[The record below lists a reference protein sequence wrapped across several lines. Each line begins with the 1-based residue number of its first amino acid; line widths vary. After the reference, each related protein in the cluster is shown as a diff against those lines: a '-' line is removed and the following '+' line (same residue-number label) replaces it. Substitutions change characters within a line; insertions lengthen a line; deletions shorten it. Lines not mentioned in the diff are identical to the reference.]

1 MQKSLFVSRFLNAI
15 DPFNLGVLLSR
26 FQIKNDCIYGVCSY
40 KASEFVHGYEESKTQ
55 VLNALNRLS
64 AHPIWQFNQESV
76 TKIKGTFVF
85 ILENDL
91 HLDENS
97 FYKKLLNALIDNDFF
112 NRSHSMTP
120 NQRLFLSGFFES
132 RGSIDTKLN
141 FLTSDYFFHSPL
153 EFNKFHYLIDFFNIP
168 SEALNFNFRELQ
180 PEYAQSI
187 NQRNAQF
194 RIYLNWYLYHIGLFN
209 PYKARIASVRLKTDL
224 EPYNGFYD
232 KSYNGIYYKLKDRP
246 TTEYRGNSFMERAH
260 FYLKNVYQQDL
271 DDKSIKKLREQ
282 LGLIQKSEEFRR
294 DSKII
299 NFYRLSTPN
308 VCSACCSDYDIKER
322 SFISLPLYKI
332 TQDSDSYYTEI
343 HHVISLGKNKELD
356 VLANLAKLC
365 PACHRAL
372 KKAPS
377 EEGFQK
383 RLIRNILNR
392 NKDNLEF
399 AQLRFE
405 TDDFL
410 TLIDRIYE
418 SLK

>member
-1 MQKSLFVSRFLNAI
+1 MLVSCFLNAI

-26 FQIKNDCIYGVCSY
+26 FQIKNGCIYGVCSY
-40 KASEFVHGYEESKTQ
+40 KASKFVHDYEESKVQ
-55 VLNALNRLS
+55 VLKALNALS
-64 AHPIWQFNQESV
+64 KHPIWRFNQGSV
-76 TKIKGTFVF
+76 IKIKGTFVF

-91 HLDENS
+91 QLDENS
-97 FYKKLLNALIDNDFF
+97 FYKKLLNSLIDNDFF

-132 RGSIDTKLN
+132 RGSIDTQRN
-141 FLTSDYFFHSPL
+141 FLTLDYFFHSPL
-153 EFNKFHYLIDFFNIP
+153 EFKKFHYLIDFFNIP

-180 PEYAQSI
+180 PEYVQGI
-187 NQRNAQF
+187 KRNAQF

-209 PYKARIASVRLKTDL
+209 PYKARIAHHIFKTTFVD
-224 EPYNGFYD
+224 D
-232 KSYNGIYYKLKDRP
+232 GIYYKLRDRP
-246 TTEYRGNSFMERAH
+246 TTEYRGNSFTERAH
-260 FYLKNVYQQDL
+260 FYLKSVHQQNL
-271 DDKSIKKLREQ
+271 DDKSIEKLREQ
-282 LGLIQKSEEFRR
+282 LGWIQKSEEFRR

-299 NFYRLSTPN
+299 NFYRIPTPN
-308 VCSACCSDYDIKER
+308 VCSACCGDYDIKER
-322 SFISLPLYKI
+322 SFISLALYKI
-332 TQDSDSYYTEI
+332 TQNPNSYYTEI

-372 KKAPS
+372 KKGSS

-383 RLIRNILNR
+383 SLIENILNH

-405 TDDFL
+405 TDDL
-410 TLIDRIYE
+410 PTLISHIYE

>member
-1 MQKSLFVSRFLNAI
+1 MLFVSCFLNAI

-26 FQIKNDCIYGVCSY
+26 FQIKNGCIYGVCSY
-40 KASEFVHGYEESKTQ
+40 KASKFVHGYEESKAQ
-55 VLNALNRLS
+55 VLNALNTLS
-64 AHPIWQFNQESV
+64 AHPIWQSNSESV

-97 FYKKLLNALIDNDFF
+97 FYKKLLNSLIDNDFF
-112 NRSHSMTP
+112 NRSNLMNSMTL
-120 NQRLFLSGFFES
+120 NQKRFLSGFFES
-132 RGSIDTKLN
+132 RGSIDTQRN
-141 FLTSDYFFHSPL
+141 FLTLDYFFHSPL

-180 PEYAQSI
+180 PEHAQGI

-194 RIYLNWYLYHIGLFN
+194 RIYLDWYLYHIGLFN
-209 PYKARIASVRLKTDL
+209 PYKVRIAHHVFKTTLIYDGIYHKL
-224 EPYNGFYD
+224 NYPPTTKYHGNGF
-232 KSYNGIYYKLKDRP
+232 
-246 TTEYRGNSFMERAH
+246 TERAH

-271 DDKSIKKLREQ
+271 DKKSIERLREQ
-282 LGLIQKSEEFRR
+282 LGWIQKSEEFKR

-299 NFYRLSTPN
+299 NFYRISTPN
-308 VCSACCSDYDIKER
+308 VCSACCDDYDIKER
-322 SFISLPLYKI
+322 SFLSLPLYKI
-332 TQDSDSYYTEI
+332 TQRSDSYYTEI
-343 HHVISLGKNKELD
+343 HHVISLGKDNELD
-356 VLANLAKLC
+356 VLENLAKLC
-365 PACHRAL
+365 PTCHRAL
-372 KKAPS
+372 KKGSS
-377 EEGFQK
+377 EEEFQK
-383 RLIRNILNR
+383 SLIRNILNR

-410 TLIDRIYE
+410 TLINRIYE

>member
-1 MQKSLFVSRFLNAI
+1 MFVSCFLNAI

-26 FQIKNDCIYGVCSY
+26 FQIKNGCIYGVCSY
-40 KASEFVHGYEESKTQ
+40 KASKFVHGYEESKAQ
-55 VLNALNRLS
+55 VLNALNTLS
-64 AHPIWQFNQESV
+64 AHPIWQSNSESV

-97 FYKKLLNALIDNDFF
+97 FYKKLLNSLIDNDFF
-112 NRSHSMTP
+112 NRSNLMNSMTL
-120 NQRLFLSGFFES
+120 NQKRFLSGFFES
-132 RGSIDTKLN
+132 RGSIDTQRN
-141 FLTSDYFFHSPL
+141 FLTLDYFFHSPL

-180 PEYAQSI
+180 PEHAQGI

-194 RIYLNWYLYHIGLFN
+194 RIYLDWYLYHIGLFN
-209 PYKARIASVRLKTDL
+209 PYKVRIAHHVFKTTLIYDGIYHKL
-224 EPYNGFYD
+224 NYPPTTKYHGNGF
-232 KSYNGIYYKLKDRP
+232 
-246 TTEYRGNSFMERAH
+246 TERAH

-271 DDKSIKKLREQ
+271 DKKSIERLREQ
-282 LGLIQKSEEFRR
+282 LGWIQKSEEFKR

-299 NFYRLSTPN
+299 NFYRISTPN
-308 VCSACCSDYDIKER
+308 VCSACCDDYDIKER
-322 SFISLPLYKI
+322 SFLSLPLYKI
-332 TQDSDSYYTEI
+332 TQRSDSYYTEI
-343 HHVISLGKNKELD
+343 HHVISLGKDNELD
-356 VLANLAKLC
+356 VLENLAKLC
-365 PACHRAL
+365 PTCHRAL
-372 KKAPS
+372 KKGSS
-377 EEGFQK
+377 EEEFQK
-383 RLIRNILNR
+383 SLIRNILNR

-410 TLIDRIYE
+410 TLINRIYE

>member
-1 MQKSLFVSRFLNAI
+1 M
-15 DPFNLGVLLSR
+15 SR
-26 FQIKNDCIYGVCSY
+26 FQIKNGCIYGVCSY
-40 KASEFVHGYEESKTQ
+40 KASKFVHGYEESKTQ

-64 AHPIWQFNQESV
+64 AHQIWQFNQESV

-85 ILENDL
+85 ILANDL

-97 FYKKLLNALIDNDFF
+97 FYKKLLNSLIDNDFF
-112 NRSHSMTP
+112 NRSHSMTF

-132 RGSIDTKLN
+132 RGSIDTKRN
-141 FLTSDYFFHSPL
+141 FLTLDYFFHSPL
-153 EFNKFHYLIDFFNIP
+153 EFNKFHYLIDLFNIP

-180 PEYAQSI
+180 PEYVQVI

-194 RIYLNWYLYHIGLFN
+194 RIYLNWYLYYIGLFN
-209 PYKARIASVRLKTDL
+209 PYKVRIASVTLKTDL
-224 EPYNGFYD
+224 
-232 KSYNGIYYKLKDRP
+232 KSNDGIYFKLRDQPK
-246 TTEYRGNSFMERAH
+246 TEYRGNSFMERAH

-294 DSKII
+294 DSNII

-322 SFISLPLYKI
+322 SFISLPLYQI
-332 TQDSDSYYTEI
+332 TQDPDSYYTEI
-343 HHVISLGKNKELD
+343 HHVISLGKNQELD

-372 KKAPS
+372 KKGAS
-377 EEGFQK
+377 KEGLQK
-383 RLIRNILNR
+383 RLIGNILNH

>member
-1 MQKSLFVSRFLNAI
+1 MLVSRFLNAI

-26 FQIKNDCIYGVCSY
+26 FQIKNGCIYGVCSY
-40 KASEFVHGYEESKTQ
+40 RASKFISGYEESKVR
-55 VLNALNRLS
+55 VLNALNTLS
-64 AHPIWQFNQESV
+64 AHPIWQSNQESV

-97 FYKKLLNALIDNDFF
+97 FYKKLLNLIIDNDFF
-112 NRSHSMTP
+112 NRSNLMNLITP
-120 NQRLFLSGFFES
+120 NQKRFLSGFFES
-132 RGSIDTKLN
+132 RGSIDRQRN

-153 EFNKFHYLIDFFNIP
+153 EFNKFHYLIDHFNIP

-180 PEYAQSI
+180 PEYVQGI

-194 RIYLNWYLYHIGLFN
+194 RIYLDWYLHHIGLFN
-209 PYKARIASVRLKTDL
+209 PYKARIANHVFKTTLIYD
-224 EPYNGFYD
+224 NG
-232 KSYNGIYYKLKDRP
+232 YYKLSYPPR
-246 TTEYRGNSFMERAH
+246 TEYHGNGFIERAH

-271 DDKSIKKLREQ
+271 DDKNIEKLRER
-282 LGLIQKSEEFRR
+282 LGFIQDSEEFKR

-308 VCSACCSDYDIKER
+308 VCNACCDDYDIKER
-322 SFISLPLYKI
+322 SFISLPLYQI
-332 TQDSDSYYTEI
+332 TQRSDSYYTEI
-343 HHVISLGKNKELD
+343 HHVISLGKNQELD
-356 VLANLAKLC
+356 VLENLAKLC
-365 PACHRAL
+365 PTCHRAL
-372 KKAPS
+372 KKGAS
-377 EEGFQK
+377 EEKFQK
-383 RLIRNILNR
+383 RLIRNILNH

-410 TLIDRIYE
+410 TLIDKIHE
-418 SLK
+418 NLK

>member
-1 MQKSLFVSRFLNAI
+1 MFVSRFLNAI

-26 FQIKNDCIYGVCSY
+26 FQIKNGCIYGVCSY
-40 KASEFVHGYEESKTQ
+40 KASKFICGYEESKAQ
-55 VLNALNRLS
+55 VLNALNTLS
-64 AHPIWQFNQESV
+64 KYQIWRFNQESV

-91 HLDENS
+91 QLDENS
-97 FYKKLLNALIDNDFF
+97 FYKKLLNSLIDNDFF
-112 NRSHSMTP
+112 NRSPRSMTP

-132 RGSIDTKLN
+132 RGSIDTQRN
-141 FLTSDYFFHSPL
+141 FLTLDYFFHSPL
-153 EFNKFHYLIDFFNIP
+153 EFKKFHYLIDFFNIP

-180 PEYAQSI
+180 PEYAQGI

-209 PYKARIASVRLKTDL
+209 PYKAQIAHHIFKTTLVD
-224 EPYNGFYD
+224 D
-232 KSYNGIYYKLKDRP
+232 GIYYKLSYPP
-246 TTEYRGNSFMERAH
+246 TTEYRGNSFIERAH
-260 FYLKNVYQQDL
+260 FYLKNVHQQDL
-271 DDKSIKKLREQ
+271 DDKSIEKLREQ
-282 LGLIQKSEEFRR
+282 LGWIQESEEFRR

-299 NFYRLSTPN
+299 NFYRISTPN
-308 VCSACCSDYDIKER
+308 VCNACCGDYRIKER

-332 TQDSDSYYTEI
+332 TQNPDSYYTEI
-343 HHVISLGKNKELD
+343 HHVISLGKDKELD

-372 KKAPS
+372 KKGAS
-377 EEGFQK
+377 EERFQK
-383 RLIRNILNR
+383 RLIENILNH

-405 TDDFL
+405 TDDFP
-410 TLIDRIYE
+410 TLINSIYE

>member
-1 MQKSLFVSRFLNAI
+1 MLVSCFLNAI

-26 FQIKNDCIYGVCSY
+26 FQIKNGCIYGVCSY
-40 KASEFVHGYEESKTQ
+40 KASKFVPGYEESKAQ
-55 VLNALNRLS
+55 VLNSLNTLS
-64 AHPIWQFNQESV
+64 KHKIWQFNQESV
-76 TKIKGTFVF
+76 TKIRGTFVF

-97 FYKKLLNALIDNDFF
+97 FYKKLLNSLIDNDFLTAPI
-112 NRSHSMTP
+112 SMTP
-120 NQRLFLSGFFES
+120 NQKLFLSGFFES
-132 RGSIDTKLN
+132 RGSIDTQRN

-153 EFNKFHYLIDFFNIP
+153 EFKKFHYLIDFFNIP

-180 PEYAQSI
+180 TEYEQGI

-194 RIYLNWYLYHIGLFN
+194 RVYLNWYLHHIGLFN
-209 PYKARIASVRLKTDL
+209 PYKAQIAEHVFKTALIRERD
-224 EPYNGFYD
+224 
-232 KSYNGIYYKLKDRP
+232 NGIYYKLSYLPRTK
-246 TTEYRGNSFMERAH
+246 YRGNSFTERTH

-271 DDKSIKKLREQ
+271 DDKSIEKLREQ
-282 LGLIQKSEEFRR
+282 LGFIQKSEEFKR

-299 NFYRLSTPN
+299 NFYRIATPN
-308 VCSACCSDYDIKER
+308 VCNACCGDYDIKER

-332 TQDSDSYYTEI
+332 TQNPDSYYTEI

-356 VLANLAKLC
+356 VLENLAKLC
-365 PACHRAL
+365 PTCHRAL
-372 KKAPS
+372 KKGSS

-383 RLIRNILNR
+383 RLIENILNR

-405 TDDFL
+405 TDDL
-410 TLIDRIYE
+410 PTLIDKIYE

>member
-1 MQKSLFVSRFLNAI
+1 M
-15 DPFNLGVLLSR
+15 LSR
-26 FQIKNDCIYGVCSY
+26 FQIKNGCIYGVCSY
-40 KASEFVHGYEESKTQ
+40 KASKFVHDYEESKTQ
-55 VLNALNRLS
+55 VLNALNTLS
-64 AHPIWQFNQESV
+64 KHQIWRFNQGSV

-97 FYKKLLNALIDNDFF
+97 FYKKLLNSLIDNNFF

-120 NQRLFLSGFFES
+120 NQRRFLSGFFES
-132 RGSIDTKLN
+132 RGSIDTQRN
-141 FLTSDYFFHSPL
+141 FLTLDYFFHSPL
-153 EFNKFHYLIDFFNIP
+153 EFKKFHYLIDFFNIP

-180 PEYAQSI
+180 PEYAQGI
-187 NQRNAQF
+187 KRNAQF

-209 PYKARIASVRLKTDL
+209 PYKARIAHHIFKTTLVD
-224 EPYNGFYD
+224 D
-232 KSYNGIYYKLKDRP
+232 GIYYKLSYPP
-246 TTEYRGNSFMERAH
+246 TTEYHGNSFIERTH
-260 FYLKNVYQQDL
+260 FYLKNVHQQDL
-271 DDKSIKKLREQ
+271 DDKSIERLREQ
-282 LGLIQKSEEFRR
+282 LGWIQESEEFRR

-299 NFYRLSTPN
+299 NFYRISTPN
-308 VCSACCSDYDIKER
+308 VCSACCGDYDIKER

-332 TQDSDSYYTEI
+332 TQNPNSYYTEI
-343 HHVISLGKNKELD
+343 HHVISLGKDKELD

-372 KKAPS
+372 KKGAS
-377 EEGFQK
+377 EERFQK
-383 RLIRNILNR
+383 RLIENILNH

-405 TDDFL
+405 TDDFP
-410 TLIDRIYE
+410 TLINRIYE

>member
-1 MQKSLFVSRFLNAI
+1 MLLVSCFLNAI

-26 FQIKNDCIYGVCSY
+26 FQIKNGCIYGVCSY
-40 KASEFVHGYEESKTQ
+40 KASKFIPGYEESKKQ
-55 VLNALNRLS
+55 VLNALNTLS
-64 AHPIWQFNQESV
+64 KHPIWQSNQESV

-91 HLDENS
+91 HLDENA
-97 FYKKLLNALIDNDFF
+97 FYKKLLNLIIDNDFF

-132 RGSIDTKLN
+132 RGSIDTQRN
-141 FLTSDYFFHSPL
+141 FLTLDYFFHSPL

-180 PEYAQSI
+180 PEYTQGI

-194 RIYLNWYLYHIGLFN
+194 RIYLDWYLYHIGLFN
-209 PYKARIASVRLKTDL
+209 PYKAKIAEHVFKTTL
-224 EPYNGFYD
+224 IYD
-232 KSYNGIYYKLKDRP
+232 GIYYKLSYPP
-246 TTEYRGNSFMERAH
+246 TTKYHGNGFTERAH

-271 DDKSIKKLREQ
+271 DKKRIKELRER
-282 LGLIQKSEEFRR
+282 LGLIQNSEEFKR

-299 NFYRLSTPN
+299 NFYRISTPN
-308 VCSACCSDYDIKER
+308 VCSACCGDYDIKER

-332 TQDSDSYYTEI
+332 TQRSDSYYTEI
-343 HHVISLGKNKELD
+343 HHVISLGKDKELD
-356 VLANLAKLC
+356 VLENLAKLC
-365 PACHRAL
+365 PTCHRAL
-372 KKAPS
+372 RKGAS

-383 RLIRNILNR
+383 RLIRKILKR
-392 NKDNLEF
+392 NKGNLEF

>member
-1 MQKSLFVSRFLNAI
+1 MLVSRFLNAI

-26 FQIKNDCIYGVCSY
+26 FQIKNGCIYGVCSY
-40 KASEFVHGYEESKTQ
+40 KASKFICGYEESKAQ
-55 VLNALNRLS
+55 VLTALNTLS
-64 AHPIWQFNQESV
+64 KHQIWRFNQGSV

-97 FYKKLLNALIDNDFF
+97 FYKKLLNSLIDDFF
-112 NRSHSMTP
+112 NRSRSMTP

-132 RGSIDTKLN
+132 RGSIDTQRN
-141 FLTSDYFFHSPL
+141 FLTLDYFFHSPL
-153 EFNKFHYLIDFFNIP
+153 EFKKFHYLIDFFNIP

-180 PEYAQSI
+180 PEYAQGI

-209 PYKARIASVRLKTDL
+209 PYKARIAEHVFKTTLVD
-224 EPYNGFYD
+224 D
-232 KSYNGIYYKLKDRP
+232 GIYYKLRDRP
-246 TTEYRGNSFMERAH
+246 RTKYHGNSFTERAH
-260 FYLKNVYQQDL
+260 FYLKNVHQQDL
-271 DDKSIKKLREQ
+271 DDKSIEKLREQ
-282 LGLIQKSEEFRR
+282 LGWIQKSEEFRR

-299 NFYRLSTPN
+299 NFYRISTPN
-308 VCSACCSDYDIKER
+308 VCSACCGDYDIKER

-332 TQDSDSYYTEI
+332 TQNPDSYYTEI
-343 HHVISLGKNKELD
+343 HHVISLGKDRELD

-372 KKAPS
+372 KKGAS
-377 EEGFQK
+377 GEGFQK

-405 TDDFL
+405 TDDL
-410 TLIDRIYE
+410 STLINRICE

>member
-1 MQKSLFVSRFLNAI
+1 MLVSHFLNDNI
-15 DPFNLGVLLSR
+15 DPFNLGMLLSR
-26 FQIKNDCIYGVCSY
+26 FQIKNDRIYGVCSY
-40 KASEFVHGYEESKTQ
+40 KASKFVPDYEKSKVQ
-55 VLNALNRLS
+55 VLNALNTLS
-64 AHPIWQFNQESV
+64 MHPIWQSNQESV

-97 FYKKLLNALIDNDFF
+97 FYKKLLNSLIDNDFF
-112 NRSHSMTP
+112 NRSNLMNLMTP
-120 NQRLFLSGFFES
+120 NQKRFLSGFFES
-132 RGSIDTKLN
+132 RGSIDTQRN

-153 EFNKFHYLIDFFNIP
+153 EFKKFHYLIDFFNIP

-180 PEYAQSI
+180 PEHAQGI

-194 RIYLNWYLYHIGLFN
+194 RIYLDWYLYHIGLFN
-209 PYKARIASVRLKTDL
+209 PYKARIAEHVFKTTLVGD
-224 EPYNGFYD
+224 
-232 KSYNGIYYKLKDRP
+232 GIYYKLSYPP
-246 TTEYRGNSFMERAH
+246 TTEYRGNSFTERAH
-260 FYLKNVYQQDL
+260 FYLKSVYQQDL
-271 DDKSIKKLREQ
+271 DKKSIEKLREQ
-282 LGLIQKSEEFRR
+282 LGWIQKSEEFKR

-308 VCSACCSDYDIKER
+308 VCSACCGDYDIKER

-332 TQDSDSYYTEI
+332 TQRSDSYYTEI

-356 VLANLAKLC
+356 VLENLAKLC
-365 PACHRAL
+365 PTCHRAL
-372 KKAPS
+372 KKGAS
-377 EEGFQK
+377 AEGFQK

-405 TDDFL
+405 TDDL
-410 TLIDRIYE
+410 STLINRICE

>member
-1 MQKSLFVSRFLNAI
+1 MLVSCFLNAI

-26 FQIKNDCIYGVCSY
+26 FQIKNGCIYGVCSY
-40 KASEFVHGYEESKTQ
+40 KASKSVHGYEESKAQ
-55 VLNALNRLS
+55 VLNALNTLS
-64 AHPIWQFNQESV
+64 VHKIWRFNQKSV
-76 TKIKGTFVF
+76 TKIRGTFVF
-85 ILENDL
+85 ILE
-91 HLDENS
+91 
-97 FYKKLLNALIDNDFF
+97 NDFF

-132 RGSIDTKLN
+132 RGSIDTQRN

-153 EFNKFHYLIDFFNIP
+153 EFKKFHYLIDFFNIP

-180 PEYAQSI
+180 PEHAQGI

-194 RIYLNWYLYHIGLFN
+194 RIYLNWYLHHIGLFN
-209 PYKARIASVRLKTDL
+209 PYKARIAEHVFKTTL
-224 EPYNGFYD
+224 VYD
-232 KSYNGIYYKLKDRP
+232 GIYYKLSYPP
-246 TTEYRGNSFMERAH
+246 TTEYRGNSFIERAH

-271 DDKSIKKLREQ
+271 DDKSIERLREQ
-282 LGLIQKSEEFRR
+282 LGWIQKSEEFRR

-299 NFYRLSTPN
+299 NFYRISTPN
-308 VCSACCSDYDIKER
+308 VCSACCGDYDIKER

-332 TQDSDSYYTEI
+332 TQDPNSYYTEI
-343 HHVISLGKNKELD
+343 HHVISLGKDQELD

-372 KKAPS
+372 KKGSS
-377 EEGFQK
+377 EEKFQK
-383 RLIRNILNR
+383 RLIRNILNH

-405 TDDFL
+405 TDDL
-410 TLIDRIYE
+410 PTLIDRIYE